1 MLQEHAPN
9 AKDFTSKKVYRNK
22 SLSDEE
28 TSKSIT
34 KSSVRAKV
42 EHVLH
47 IMKRQFGYTRV
58 RFRGLEKNATH
69 LFTTCALIN
78 LVLSKKRLLRLSQA

>member
-1 MLQEHAPN
+1 
-9 AKDFTSKKVYRNK
+9 
-22 SLSDEE
+22 
-28 TSKSIT
+28 
-34 KSSVRAKV
+34 
-42 EHVLH
+42 
-47 IMKRQFGYTRV
+47 MKRQFGYTRV